1 MTPIARVLG
10 YIVRFVIVGLAAA
23 FVLIMVRP
31 ELLRA
36 RQPTPPPVST
46 SQPQALVGAP
56 ASTYADAV
64 ARSAPSVVN
73 VYADRVVAERS
84 LPPQLEGLFG
94 DTWPGYRQR
103 RERSLGSGVILDTDG
118 HIVTN
123 NHVID
128 AASTI
133 KVQLAD
139 GRVADAKVM
148 GRDADTDL
156 AVLQIDLQNLPTM
169 ALGRS
174 DTLRVGDV
182 VLAIGNPVG
191 LSQTVTQGIVSAT
204 GRGQLGVA
212 RFENFIQTDAAI
224 NLGNSGGALV
234 NTAGELIGINTAIF
248 ARNAGIEG
256 IGFAIP
262 VNLVRGVMEEIF
274 KNGRV
279 IRGWLGVV
287 PQDITPEQ
295 ARALGAPDGGVL
307 VANLYVNSPALRAGL
322 RPGDLITRIDD
333 EPMQSAQEALSYVAR
348 LAPGAT
354 VRIRGL
360 RRGERFDMRAEVV
373 ERGQPPPT

>member
-1 MTPIARVLG
+1 MMPITRLLGFIAR
-10 YIVRFVIVGLAAA
+10 FAIVGLALA
-23 FVLIMVRP
+23 FVIVMVRP

-36 RQPTPPPVST
+36 PRATAVSSPPVLSA
-46 SQPQALVGAP
+46 PVGA
-56 ASTYADAV
+56 AVSTYADAV
-64 ARSAPSVVN
+64 ARSAPAVVN
-73 VYADRVVAERS
+73 VYADRVVAERA

-94 DTWPGYRQR
+94 DMWPGMRQR
-103 RERSLGSGVILDTDG
+103 VERSLGSGVILDADG

-128 AASTI
+128 QASVI

-139 GRVADAKVM
+139 GRIAEAKVI
-148 GRDADTDL
+148 GRDLDTDL
-156 AVLQIDLQNLPTM
+156 AVLQIALKDLPTM
-169 ALGRS
+169 PLGRS

-234 NTAGELIGINTAIF
+234 NAAGDLVGINTAIIG
-248 ARNAGIEG
+248 RNAGIEG

-287 PQDITPEQ
+287 PQDLTPEQ
-295 ARALGAPDGGVL
+295 ARAFGAPQGGVL
-307 VANLYVNSPALRAGL
+307 VADLYVNGPAVRAGL
-322 RPGDLITRIDD
+322 RIGDLITQIDD
-333 EPMQSAQEALSYVAR
+333 ERMQSARQALTYVAR

-354 VRIRGL
+354 VKIRGL
-360 RRGERFDMRAEVV
+360 RRGEPFDLSAQVV
-373 ERGQPPPT
+373 ERGRPAT